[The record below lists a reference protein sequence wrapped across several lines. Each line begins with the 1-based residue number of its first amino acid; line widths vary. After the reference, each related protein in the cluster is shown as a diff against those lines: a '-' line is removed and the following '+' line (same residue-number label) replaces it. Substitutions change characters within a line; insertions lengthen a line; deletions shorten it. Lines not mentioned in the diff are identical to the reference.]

1 MFGLVSKFVIHPVIH
16 LSGTIALLASLVG
29 ASSVSMCIEPPIDA
43 PISRG
48 YEIPACD
55 YCAGHRTLEFTAMTD
70 DGMTHDGTT
79 TVRSPVSG
87 RVNFAGLVA
96 RTAYVSI
103 RPIDDPTRTVT
114 VGWPA
119 DEAVDPTEVRA
130 GNLLHVGDALG
141 RIGTGDR
148 VTLSLRGAGGD
159 YEDPS
164 SHLGRTRA
172 TARLV
177 PLDGTGRR
185 PARRAVCEALR

>member
-1 MFGLVSKFVIHPVIH
+1 MFGLVSKFLVH
-16 LSGTIALLASLVG
+16 LSGTVALLASLVG
-29 ASSVSMCIEPPIDA
+29 APSESLCIEPPIDA

-55 YCAGHRTLEFTAMTD
+55 YCAGHRTLEFTAM
-70 DGMTHDGTT
+70 DGAAR
-79 TVRSPVSG
+79 VRSPVSG

-103 RPIDDPTRTVT
+103 GPTDDPTRTVT

-119 DEAVDPTEVRA
+119 GEAIDLTAAKVGSVVRA
-130 GNLLHVGDALG
+130 GDILG
-141 RIGTGDR
+141 RILAGSP
-148 VTLSLRGAGGD
+148 VTLSLRGSGGD

-164 SHLGRTRA
+164 PHLGRRRA
-172 TARLV
+172 MARLV

>member
-1 MFGLVSKFVIHPVIH
+1 MFGLDAKIFIH

-29 ASSVSMCIEPPIDA
+29 ASSESLCIEPPIDA

-55 YCAGHRTLEFTAMTD
+55 YCAGHRTLEFTAVTSAA
-70 DGMTHDGTT
+70 G
-79 TVRSPVSG
+79 VRSPVSG

-103 RPIDDPTRTVT
+103 GPTDDPSRTVT

-119 DEAVDPTEVRA
+119 GEDVDPIAVRVGHLVRA
-130 GNLLHVGDALG
+130 GDILG
-141 RIGTGDR
+141 RILAGTP
-148 VTLSLRGAGGD
+148 VTLSLRGSGGD

-164 SHLGRTRA
+164 PHLGRRRA
-172 TARLV
+172 MARLV